1 MRRVRRF
8 LGVTVAGALAAA
20 VGVYAYGASGGEG
33 VPPAFDA
40 AHSDLKPAE
49 ARAFNDFALYS
60 LGDSFEGL
68 PLVAIT
74 QRLDPPISE
83 SDVPLTH
90 RANFVNHIYG
100 DCEATSDSGCA
111 PPLQIQVWP
120 ACERT
125 LSSYS
130 LTPAGD
136 PFPHEDA
143 TIRGVPAAFYEDG
156 GRLELYSGDVTIVI
170 FGQGREHVRRAA
182 EALQPVNAAASAARN
197 LPRPL
202 PGALE
207 GRLPC

>member
-1 MRRVRRF
+1 MRRGRPF
-8 LGVTVAGALAAA
+8 LGFVVGAALAVG
-20 VGVYAYGASGGEG
+20 VGVYAYGARGSEG

-40 AHSDLKPAE
+40 EHTDLTPTE
-49 ARAFNDFALYS
+49 ARAFTDFALYS

-74 QRLDPPISE
+74 RRLDPPISE
-83 SDVPLTH
+83 FDVPLTH

-100 DCEATSDSGCA
+100 DCEAVSDSGCA

-136 PFPHEDA
+136 PFPHER
-143 TIRGVPAAFYEDG
+143 TTVRGVPAAFFEDG
-156 GRLELYSGDVTIVI
+156 GRLELYSSDVTIVI
-170 FGQGREHVRRAA
+170 FGLGKEHVRRAA
-182 EALQPVNAAASAARN
+182 EALQPVNTAASAARN
-197 LPRPL
+197 LPSPV

-207 GRLPC
+207 GKLEC